1 MSKRKNWIAY
11 CVLTVLA
18 VALFLLGTFLTEKL
32 MAFGGRHYDYSL
44 FFIIIMIC
52 LPLLWGLLLSVRSR
66 CYRKVIGRAADLI
79 PEILLI
85 LPGLATAVGIAFPGM
100 LFMPP
105 QRLIQQFMAIFPAMF
120 AGIALTDIAAGI
132 GQIRK
137 KKTEPVI
144 QEENE

>member
-11 CVLTVLA
+11 CVLTVLII
-18 VALFLLGTFLTEKL
+18 ALFMLGTFLTEKL
-32 MAFGGRHYDYSL
+32 TAFGGRHYDYSL

-66 CYRKVIGRAADLI
+66 CYRKVIVKASDLI

-85 LPGLATAVGIAFPGM
+85 LLGLFTTYWIIFHGM
-100 LFMPP
+100 LLPF
-105 QRLIQQFMAIFPAMF
+105 LYNYVQQYMAIFPAMF
-120 AGIALTDIAAGI
+120 IGVALTDIIAGI
-132 GQIRK
+132 HQIRK

>member
-1 MSKRKNWIAY
+1 MSIRKNWFAY
-11 CVLTVLA
+11 CILTVLA
-18 VALFLLGTFLTEKL
+18 VALFLLGTFLAEKL
-32 MAFGGRHYDYSL
+32 TVFGGRHYDYSL

-66 CYRKVIGRAADLI
+66 CYRRVIGKAADLI
-79 PEILLI
+79 PEILMI
-85 LPGLATAVGIAFPGM
+85 LLVLFTTYWIIFHGM
-100 LFMPP
+100 LLPF
-105 QRLIQQFMAIFPAMF
+105 LYNYVQQYMAIFPAIF